1 MNKRFVLIENV
12 SKLAKFWD
20 YEKPNNY
27 FSFCQNI
34 AYRAFLLF
42 VL

>member
-12 SKLAKFWD
+12 SKLAKFLD
-20 YEKPNNY
+20 YEKPNYY

-34 AYRAFLLF
+34 AHRAFLLF